1 MFIVHATVMEFK
13 HCAKTNCE
21 FKHSEE
27 AQLGN
32 MATLVAESAFH
43 GLTYPENFCVGSLW
57 QRHASLW
64 MLIFFSCI
72 FFQTELVWSDQKKAS
87 WQPDVFSQ
95 LELYSMPD
103 QDTNIVFSLLLVIQ
117 GTDLKHYTDPH

>member
-13 HCAKTNCE
+13 HCAKTNFE

-32 MATLVAESAFH
+32 MATLVADSAFH

-57 QRHASLW
+57 QRYASLW

-72 FFQTELVWSDQKKAS
+72 FFSDSFPKKARIKAFNTENWDRGS
-87 WQPDVFSQ
+87 
-95 LELYSMPD
+95 
-103 QDTNIVFSLLLVIQ
+103 
-117 GTDLKHYTDPH
+117 

>member
-43 GLTYPENFCVGSLW
+43 GLTYPENFCVGSL
-57 QRHASLW
+57 
-64 MLIFFSCI
+64 
-72 FFQTELVWSDQKKAS
+72 
-87 WQPDVFSQ
+87 
-95 LELYSMPD
+95 
-103 QDTNIVFSLLLVIQ
+103 
-117 GTDLKHYTDPH
+117 